1 MRILKILSG
10 LLLIFAGIWCFANQ
24 GVYFN
29 ALAFVLGIVMIIV
42 GIIGASTF
50 LFMKNRPVGLG
61 WLFSES
67 LITVILGIVV
77 LSGLLATELVISVFF
92 GMWLIFSGSNRMVGS
107 LAMLRQKSP
116 AWGYILGLGALGL
129 VVGIYAFINM
139 YTSTMSVGVLVSI
152 FFFVYGINVFAMG
165 IALPHVKA
173 RRKRKKKAKENAIVQ
188 EVATKDESQQAME
201 EVEIEHQNAE
211 DAEESVENESV

>member
-116 AWGYILGLGALGL
+116 AWGYILGL
-129 VVGIYAFINM
+129 
-139 YTSTMSVGVLVSI
+139 
-152 FFFVYGINVFAMG
+152 
-165 IALPHVKA
+165 
-173 RRKRKKKAKENAIVQ
+173 
-188 EVATKDESQQAME
+188 
-201 EVEIEHQNAE
+201 EH
-211 DAEESVENESV
+211 